1 MQQLGDLSLAGTA
14 EHILL
19 VGRNGILDVD
29 IYNVRAESIPAF
41 GGILA
46 ALYKVCKV
54 ECGLEVCA
62 VQRLHQ
68 VNTAGKNITIDILL
82 VFVHQDHVVLFSN
95 GNELAQ
101 LLDDSVTIVGRIL
114 AFRHKEAEHADVLAI
129 QDLSDLAQRFQ
140 LSTLLFKAL
149 FIIDLDLANG
159 TAQAGNANT
168 SGLQAGQQIGLD
180 FLNGKV
186 SDSLFICTAQA
197 DVLHSKLTDCLELLI
212 KRRADLVGKARNINI
227 LHKNLLFCVG
237 YKPYYN

>member
-1 MQQLGDLSLAGTA
+1 MALCSSSGIFPSPGTA

-114 AFRHKEAEHADVLAI
+114 PSGIKKLNMRMYLQFRTLAI
-129 QDLSDLAQRFQ
+129 SH
-140 LSTLLFKAL
+140 S
-149 FIIDLDLANG
+149 
-159 TAQAGNANT
+159 
-168 SGLQAGQQIGLD
+168 
-180 FLNGKV
+180 V
-186 SDSLFICTAQA
+186 S
-197 DVLHSKLTDCLELLI
+197 
-212 KRRADLVGKARNINI
+212 N
-227 LHKNLLFCVG
+227 
-237 YKPYYN
+237 